1 MTGRV
6 ALVTGAT
13 SGIGLATAKKLAQEG
28 ALVAGVGRRA
38 NPAAEVALALQA
50 DITVESEAER
60 VVRETVDRFGRLDIL
75 INCAGVVMSGGIANT
90 TLADWDTT
98 MAVNL
103 RAAFQMTQLAAPHL
117 VKTRGNVVNVSS
129 VVGLRSFKNLLAYSV
144 SKAGLDQLTR
154 CSALELAA
162 EGVRVN
168 AVNPGVV
175 DTDCHVTGGGM
186 DQAAYAK
193 FLEHSKTTHPLGRVG
208 QVEEVAELIA
218 FLASD
223 RAGWITGVTYGI
235 DGGRALTCLR

>member
-13 SGIGLATAKKLAQEG
+13 SGIGLATAKRLAHEG
-28 ALVAGVGRRA
+28 VLVAGVGRRA

-75 INCAGVVMSGGIANT
+75 VNCAGVVMAGGIANT

-162 EGVRVN
+162 DGVRVN

-186 DQAAYAK
+186 DQAAYGK

-208 QVEEVAELIA
+208 QAEEVAELIA

>member
-28 ALVAGVGRRA
+28 ALVAGTGRRA
-38 NPAAEVALALQA
+38 ISASEIALPLRA
-50 DITVESEAER
+50 DLTVESDAER
-60 VVRETVDRFGRLDIL
+60 VVRETVAHFGRLDIL
-75 INCAGVVMSGGIANT
+75 VNCAGIVLAGNVANT
-90 TLADWDTT
+90 RLADWDRT
-98 MAVNL
+98 MTLNL

-117 VKTRGNVVNVSS
+117 EKTRGNVVNVSS
-129 VVGLRSFKNLLAYSV
+129 IVGQRSFKNLLAYSV
-144 SKAGLDQLTR
+144 SKAALDQLTR
-154 CSALELAA
+154 CTALELA
-162 EGVRVN
+162 EKGVRVN

-186 DQAAYAK
+186 DAAAYAQ
-193 FLEHSKTTHPLGRVG
+193 FLERSKTTHPIGRVG
-208 QVEEVAELIA
+208 QAEEIAGLIA

-223 RAGWITGVTYGI
+223 RAGWITGVTYLI